1 MKKARRDTI
10 TALSSPEGEGA
21 IAVIRLSGPLSH
33 PILSRIF
40 SPLSGLTVSGFK
52 PHRIYRGWVCNGKEE
67 VDQAM
72 AALMKGPRSFTGEDM
87 AEIFTHGG
95 PAVVSAVLDLIIGLG
110 ARLAEP
116 GEFSRRAFLNG
127 KLSLAEA
134 ESIAWIVAAQS
145 KAELR
150 AAARQLK
157 GGPSLLLGRVKKR
170 LIEALSLLELTL
182 DFDDYAEEEPDREKI
197 AGLLKSAR
205 RDAGKLLEESR
216 SGSYLRDGVKVV
228 IIGKPNV
235 GKSSLLNKFLDQKR
249 AIVSKEPGTTRDTI
263 EEVIRLDGIPL
274 KIIDTAGIRSPHG
287 EIEKEGVSR
296 TVERV
301 KEADL
306 VLMVLDSGTELSK
319 DDYRALELAGGK
331 RSLLIVN
338 KTDLPSRVNLKEISH
353 NLNGSKA
360 IEISATRNWGLQRLK
375 EEVLKAVRKEF
386 LPEASR
392 SAMISRKRRIALKTA
407 VLALDNALLS
417 LKKGLS
423 GEFCVLDLREA
434 LREINLVFG
443 EEPRDDILDEIFSN
457 FCIGK

>member
-10 TALSSPEGEGA
+10 AAVSSPEGEGA
-21 IAVIRLSGPLSH
+21 IAVIRLSGPFSH
-33 PILSRIF
+33 PLLGRIF
-40 SPLSGLTVSGFK
+40 FPESGTAVSELE
-52 PHRIYRGWVCNGKEE
+52 PRRLYPGWVRDGKED
-67 VDQAM
+67 VDQVM
-72 AALMKGPRSFTGEDM
+72 AAVMKGPKSFTGEDM

-95 PAVVSAVLDLIIGLG
+95 PAVVSTVLELIIGRG
-110 ARLAEP
+110 ARPAEP

-127 KLSLAEA
+127 KLSLTEA
-134 ESIAWIVAAQS
+134 ESIAWIVSAQS

-157 GGPSLLLGRVKKR
+157 GGVSLLLGRVKER
-170 LIEALSLLELTL
+170 LIKALSLLELTL
-182 DFDDYAEEEPDREKI
+182 DFDDYAEQEPDREKI
-197 AGLLKSAR
+197 AELLKTAR
-205 RDAGKLLEESR
+205 RDAGKLLEEAR

-235 GKSSLLNKFLDQKR
+235 GKSSLLNKFLNQKR

-263 EEVIRLDGIPL
+263 EEVIRLDGVPL
-274 KIIDTAGIRSPHG
+274 KIVDTAGIRSPRG

-296 TVERV
+296 TVAGV

-306 VLMVLDSGTELSK
+306 VLIVLDSGTELSK
-319 DDYRALELAGGK
+319 DDYRALELAGEK

-338 KTDLPSRVNLKEISH
+338 KTDLPSRVNPEEIGH
-353 NLNGSKA
+353 KLNGGKV
-360 IEISATRNWGLQRLK
+360 IEISAARNWGLEQLK

-392 SAMISRKRRIALKTA
+392 SALISRKRRIALKSA

-423 GEFCVLDLREA
+423 GEFVALDLREA
-434 LREINLVFG
+434 LSEINLVLG
-443 EEPRDDILDEIFSN
+443 EEPQDDVLDEIFSN